1 MASSTACHVGVRML
15 YHVDVQCNMTS
26 VGIVVKREALRR
38 MQQRQ
43 HVVQWGQ
50 REQQEGRQQQLQEQ
64 QLQPV

>member
-15 YHVDVQCNMTS
+15 CHVDVQCNVAS
-26 VGIVVKREALRR
+26 VEMVVKRVVLRR

-43 HVVQWGQ
+43 HVVKWGQ
-50 REQQEGRQQQLQEQ
+50 REQQEGRKQQLQEQ